1 MLDKLDKITSNFIWD
16 KQQRRIRLKTLQL
29 FKIRGGG
36 INVPN
41 FKHYYWAA
49 QIKPLLTWLPSDI
62 HTCWLNIEN
71 RKYPEPMETLPF
83 LDSLVK

>member
-1 MLDKLDKITSNFIWD
+1 MVSHMKLHMVSHMKLS
-16 KQQRRIRLKTLQL
+16 QQQPRIRLKTLQL
-29 FKIRGGG
+29 FKIRGV

-49 QIKPLLTWLPSDI
+49 QIKPLLTWLQSDI

-71 RKYPEPMETLPF
+71 SKYPEPMETLPF
-83 LDSLVK
+83 LDSPVK